1 MTGPARD
8 ERPAVKSCAP
18 DDPAGC
24 ALCGD
29 EAIPARVLDVRPALG
44 VATVTMLG
52 TGVASPA
59 VGFEMDAALDLV
71 DGIVVGDVVLV
82 HQGFVI
88 SRLAAQ

>member
-1 MTGPARD
+1 MTGPAHD
-8 ERPAVKSCAP
+8 GRPAVKSCAP

-29 EAIPARVLDVRPALG
+29 EAIPARVLDIRTGLG
-44 VATVTMLG
+44 VATVTMLA

-59 VGFEMDAALDLV
+59 VGAEVDAALDLV
-71 DGIVVGDVVLV
+71 DDVAVGDIVLV

-88 SRLAAQ
+88 SRLATP